1 VSKLT
6 DKQEMFIKEYMVD
19 LNATQA
25 ATRAGYSKN
34 TAKEIGYEN
43 LTKPHILA
51 RIEEL
56 KNERAEKLQVDA
68 EWVLKRLMQISDR
81 CMQAEPVLEF
91 DYEEK
96 KLVETGEYKFDSNG
110 ANKATEL
117 IGKHLGMFK
126 DKLEVNGETKLVVK
140 RRRMNGDAG
149 DNS

>member
-1 VSKLT
+1 VKLT
-6 DKQEMFIKEYMVD
+6 DKQEAFIMEYMID

-25 ATRAGYSKN
+25 AIRAGYSKSS
-34 TAKEIGYEN
+34 AKEIGYEN

-56 KNERAEKLQVDA
+56 KAERAEKLSVDA

-81 CMQAEPVLEF
+81 CMQNEPVLAFNYATKEL
-91 DYEEK
+91 E
-96 KLVETGEYKFDSNG
+96 ETGEYQFDSTG

-126 DKLEVNGETKLVVK
+126 DKVEHSGNMVIFKGEDDLE
-140 RRRMNGDAG
+140 D
-149 DNS
+149 